1 MSLVTMSL
9 LSTGENSILRG
20 NPLRMIDHDH
30 LDRHF
35 LPLQAREVEGL
46 FNRELRF
53 QVREEH
59 REPEYPATSPKVRR
73 ERGPE
78 MQLAWE

>member
-1 MSLVTMSL
+1 MVAALAAAVVRAVAPESLATVAPVVEAVA
-9 LSTGENSILRG
+9 GA
-20 NPLRMIDHDH
+20 
-30 LDRHF
+30 HF
-35 LPLQAREVEGL
+35 LPLQAMEVEGL

-53 QVREEH
+53 QIREEH
-59 REPEYPATSPKVRR
+59 REPECPATSPKVRR